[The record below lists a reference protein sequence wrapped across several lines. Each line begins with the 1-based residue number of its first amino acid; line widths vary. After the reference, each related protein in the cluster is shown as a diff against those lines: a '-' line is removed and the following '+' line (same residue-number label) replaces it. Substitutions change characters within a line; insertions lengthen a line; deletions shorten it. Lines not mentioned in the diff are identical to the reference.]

1 MLFGH
6 QADSESTMQPLDE
19 PTSGSAADSTAAQPI
34 VSGKDPV
41 GSTATPG
48 GPAKVTTASPVP
60 APIPTTSTTDSLS
73 PKADTL
79 AVETQVISPPTETV
93 QAPEVTTTD
102 DNKDLLELKQQA
114 LGQLAPLVDHLEQS
128 PEEKFKTTM
137 MMLQSTDNQALIKDA
152 YAAAQAIT
160 EEKARAQ
167 ALLDVVNEINYF
179 THKDQPTQ

>member
-6 QADSESTMQPLDE
+6 QADSESTVQPLDE

-41 GSTATPG
+41 GSTATPS

-60 APIPTTSTTDSLS
+60 ASISTTSTDSLS

-93 QAPEVTTTD
+93 QAPGVTTTD
-102 DNKDLLELKQQA
+102 DSKDLLKLKQQA
-114 LGQLAPLVDHLEQS
+114 LSQLAPLVDQLEQS

>member
-41 GSTATPG
+41 GSTATPS

-60 APIPTTSTTDSLS
+60 ASISTTSTDSLS

-93 QAPEVTTTD
+93 QAPGVTTTD
-102 DNKDLLELKQQA
+102 DSKDLLKLKQQA
-114 LGQLAPLVDHLEQS
+114 LSQLAPLVDQLEQS

>member
-6 QADSESTMQPLDE
+6 QADSESTVQPLDE

-41 GSTATPG
+41 GSTATPS

-60 APIPTTSTTDSLS
+60 ASISTTSTDSLS

-93 QAPEVTTTD
+93 QAPGVTTTD
-102 DNKDLLELKQQA
+102 DSKDLLKLKQQA
-114 LGQLAPLVDHLEQS
+114 LSQLAPLVDQLEQS

-160 EEKARAQ
+160 EERARAQ